1 MKKIHTMA
9 ITTLAIFCAA
19 GAQAQSRINMDNG
32 FYGELGY
39 SQVKVSGAGG
49 NAKPDAVRFLMGSE
63 LTKNLGLEAMY
74 TTTVSKDSRVGY
86 DASVSQFGIFIKP
99 KMALTDNTDA
109 FVRVGAVR
117 ADITAATGASHKGND
132 LAYGLGIQTNFTQSV
147 YGQLDYMNTYERSGV
162 AAKGYTLSLGARF

>member
-1 MKKIHTMA
+1 M
-9 ITTLAIFCAA
+9 
-19 GAQAQSRINMDNG
+19 
-32 FYGELGY
+32 
-39 SQVKVSGAGG
+39 
-49 NAKPDAVRFLMGSE
+49 
-63 LTKNLGLEAMY
+63 GLEAMY

-86 DASVSQFGIFIKP
+86 DASVSHFGIFIKP
-99 KMALTDNTDA
+99 KMALTDNTEA

-147 YGQLDYMNTYERSGV
+147 YGQLDYMNAYERSGV